1 MDARGGCL
9 LSSVITLEEARTVVR
24 VALERARELDC
35 APMTVAVL
43 DAGGHTVALEREDDS
58 GVLRAEI
65 AFAKAFG
72 SVGLGLSSRAIG
84 MRGERYPAFV
94 ASLPAV
100 SAGRVVPVPGGVLIR
115 RDGRIVGAVG
125 ISGDL
130 PDRDEDCAVA
140 GIRAAGLDADT
151 GADGH

>member
-1 MDARGGCL
+1 MALG
-9 LSSVITLEEARTVVR
+9 SVTLEEARTLIR
-24 VALERARELDC
+24 AALERAHELEC

-43 DAGGHTVALEREDDS
+43 DAGGHQVALEREDDS
-58 GVLRAEI
+58 GILRVEV
-65 AFAKAFG
+65 AFAKAWG
-72 SVGLGLSSRAIG
+72 SLGLGLPSRAIG
-84 MRGERYPAFV
+84 MRAERFPTFV
-94 ASLPAV
+94 AALPAV
-100 SAGRVVPVPGGVLIR
+100 SSGRVVAVAGGVLIR
-115 RDGRIVGAVG
+115 RDGRIIGAVG

>member
-1 MDARGGCL
+1 MENA
-9 LSSVITLEEARTVVR
+9 VVTLDEARTVVR
-24 VALERARELDC
+24 AALERARELEC

-43 DAGGHTVALEREDDS
+43 DAGGHLVVLERENDS
-58 GVLRAEI
+58 GIMRVEI
-65 AFAKAFG
+65 AFAKAWG
-72 SVGLGLSSRAIG
+72 SLGLGLSSRAIG
-84 MRGERYPAFV
+84 MRGERFPAFV

-100 SAGRVVPVPGGVLIR
+100 SSGRVVPVPGGVLIR

-140 GIRAAGLDADT
+140 GIRAAVLDPDT